1 MISSQIKIRN
11 YRTKGHERLLYFLC
25 MMKMA
30 ADPSLSHYN
39 YLVINMKINGT
50 ILVTSNLK
58 QTKIGP
64 LFSKQLMH
72 TLFVNGC
79 YVLMASLHKK
89 WMHVS
94 SYYHISNGFVC
105 LNESFQGLIS
115 VHITKLEPHNPILS
129 YHGWTFIRMSFT
141 KLL

>member
-1 MISSQIKIRN
+1 MVLSKYI
-11 YRTKGHERLLYFLC
+11 ELLFTPILYVSLY
-25 MMKMA
+25 
-30 ADPSLSHYN
+30 DENGSLSHCN

-89 WMHVS
+89 
-94 SYYHISNGFVC
+94 
-105 LNESFQGLIS
+105 
-115 VHITKLEPHNPILS
+115 
-129 YHGWTFIRMSFT
+129 
-141 KLL
+141 

>member
-1 MISSQIKIRN
+1 MTFST
-11 YRTKGHERLLYFLC
+11 YMFLC

-89 WMHVS
+89 MHILDS
-94 SYYHISNGFVC
+94 CYELFC
-105 LNESFQGLIS
+105 LPE
-115 VHITKLEPHNPILS
+115 
-129 YHGWTFIRMSFT
+129 
-141 KLL
+141 